1 MTVDE
6 AWDEKWFRDAVHA
19 WGCAIMVM
27 GKNLG
32 RLVVCIVH
40 EFDVEAQVCVC
51 GFWVILKHQ
60 ILILVIEIFPTFS
73 FARCLLNAINKMK
86 KLN

>member
-6 AWDEKWFRDAVHA
+6 AWEEKWFRDAVHA

-40 EFDVEAQVCVC
+40 EFDVEAQVCV
-51 GFWVILKHQ
+51 GWILGDTKISNSHPGDLDFSYFLFCQ
-60 ILILVIEIFPTFS
+60 MLIE
-73 FARCLLNAINKMK
+73 RNQQDE
-86 KLN
+86 

>member
-1 MTVDE
+1 MSDARYILILYTRTSSSRMTVDE
-6 AWDEKWFRDAVHA
+6 AWEEKWFRDAVHA

-40 EFDVEAQVCVC
+40 EFDVEAHVCVSV
-51 GFWVILKHQ
+51 GFG
-60 ILILVIEIFPTFS
+60 
-73 FARCLLNAINKMK
+73 
-86 KLN
+86 